1 MRWDRSQDSQQLRAS
16 QTWSLFLGEGLVP
29 FTYLGDLREIISHS
43 LGDLN
48 SWFPVGGA
56 IQGGL
61 GGVDLLEKACH

>member
-1 MRWDRSQDSQQLRAS
+1 M
-16 QTWSLFLGEGLVP
+16 P
-29 FTYLGDLREIISHS
+29 FTYLGDLKEIISHS